1 MTAAI
6 AETPN
11 AALVDE
17 RDAYQAEARAL
28 RAALAAANAREAHTA
43 AVIES
48 LVDQLAAVG
57 VQASLSPLWSRPRT
71 TVGRAA

>member
-1 MTAAI
+1 MSPDVRDDAAR
-6 AETPN
+6 
-11 AALVDE
+11 ALVDE

-28 RAALAAANAREAHTA
+28 RAALATANARATHTA

-48 LVDQLAAVG
+48 LLDQLAAAG